1 VKHSGVDAARI
12 MVRGDSEQLQVEVS
26 DQGKGFEWQ
35 MDMFGARS
43 GGFGLWSVADQVNE
57 AGGQITVDAAP
68 GRGATI
74 ELSFPLR
81 ATEVRDSRQGSEYP
95 RSA

>member
-1 VKHSGVDAARI
+1 
-12 MVRGDSEQLQVEVS
+12 
-26 DQGKGFEWQ
+26 
-35 MDMFGARS
+35 
-43 GGFGLWSVADQVNE
+43 VADQVNE

-74 ELSFPLR
+74 ELAFPLR
-81 ATEVRDSRQGSEYP
+81 IATESRDVRQGTDHT